1 MGALNGKVAIVT
13 GGSSGIGERIAELF
27 VEEGAKVVVAARRQE
42 EGDKLAK
49 LGGMPFPGTA
59 ADWGKFIAAETD
71 KWGKVV
77 REAGVKAE

>member
-1 MGALNGKVAIVT
+1 
-13 GGSSGIGERIAELF
+13 
-27 VEEGAKVVVAARRQE
+27 
-42 EGDKLAK
+42 
-49 LGGMPFPGTA
+49 MPFPGTP